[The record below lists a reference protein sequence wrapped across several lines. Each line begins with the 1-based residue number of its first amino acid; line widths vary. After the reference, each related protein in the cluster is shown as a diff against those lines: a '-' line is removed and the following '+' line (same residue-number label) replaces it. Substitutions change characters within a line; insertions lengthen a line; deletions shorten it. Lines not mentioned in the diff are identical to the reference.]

1 MSARRNPNSGG
12 VGKVLRDPV
21 RLIVMLFG
29 STLFGGAVAAAVN
42 LIVHPGTQNGGPAA
56 AGLLAGLGLGLFL
69 AAHRGDS

>member
-1 MSARRNPNSGG
+1 
-12 VGKVLRDPV
+12 
-21 RLIVMLFG
+21 MLLG